1 MILTIKAI
9 IMIIIITIIMITM
22 TIKCR
27 DRYKTPTTTNT
38 ELLVAARACSEK
50 ISYIFSKK
58 NFKFLGNG
66 MFLQFS

>member
-1 MILTIKAI
+1 
-9 IMIIIITIIMITM
+9 MITM

-58 NFKFLGNG
+58 IFKFLGNG